1 MLQTIISAIQNRHV
15 LAFNYNGIA
24 RTVEPHAVGV
34 SSTGKNVLRCFQ
46 TQGGHIKAGHEWDL
60 CNLEKIINLS
70 DTGTVFSGA
79 RHGYKKG
86 DKGMT
91 RIFAEL

>member
-1 MLQTIISAIQNRHV
+1 MLQTIISAIQSRHV
-15 LAFNYNGIA
+15 LTFTYNGIA

-60 CNLEKIINLS
+60 CDLAKIINLS
-70 DTGTVFSGA
+70 DTGIVFSGA
-79 RHGYKKG
+79 RPGYKKG